1 MSKKHE
7 GVTRRQA
14 LAGVGA
20 VGFAT
25 VGLSRG
31 RSTGRWN
38 EYTNYTYAETNGRR
52 LLVGWQTLYNGDVV
66 VDGPTDEGDFADDV
80 TDVRLI
86 DLDDVLPGD
95 EGAASVGL
103 RVEDDVEEGLRAWMR
118 LRPTI
123 GADAAS
129 QELAER
135 LKVEVRYDDG
145 LLGLGGCEG
154 VNGDLSGFSTPIF
167 EGTFADL
174 ADDDL
179 AEGIA
184 IDTGF
189 LDDGCLTPGDQRC
202 LLLYWKFPVGDGNA
216 GMGGSVDFYV
226 TFGVDPCG
234 ADGNPFETTES
245 GTEEFETEESA

>member
-1 MSKKHE
+1 MTKETE
-7 GVTRRQA
+7 GITRRQA

-25 VGLSRG
+25 AGLARG
-31 RSTGRWN
+31 RSTGSWN

-118 LRPTI
+118 VDPII
-123 GADAAS
+123 GNDQAS
-129 QELAER
+129 QELADR
-135 LKVEVRYDDG
+135 LQVNVRYDDG
-145 LLGLGGCEG
+145 LLGVGGCGG
-154 VNGDLSGFSTPIF
+154 VNSAYSPFSTPIF
-167 EGTFADL
+167 EGSFTEL
-174 ADDDL
+174 KDDDL
-179 AEGIA
+179 ADGILL
-184 IDTGF
+184 DRGF
-189 LDDGCLTPGDQRC
+189 VNNSCLTPSDQRC
-202 LLLYWKFPVGDGNA
+202 LLLYWWFPDGDGNA
-216 GMGGSVDFYV
+216 GMGGSVDFDV
-226 TFGVDPCG
+226 EFGVDPCD
-234 ADGNPFETTES
+234 AETTNPFD
-245 GTEEFETEESA
+245 TEESS